1 MIRCL
6 HSTGSCGGKHSF
18 IARFCLYPVEPLVVH
33 PVFPPFPFYHSDL
46 YPTFCAAKNSR
57 HYHTIDPACN
67 TIHER
72 DTYRCSMTS
81 HLSDV
86 DGSSSWLKSISQCCA
101 PLTSCFGRRR
111 SDETS
116 TRAMFEKQPG
126 QTPRSGMT
134 GPRPVSPTAANE
146 KLRKGF
152 GHKKRH
158 RSDGSGRLLISGP
171 SDFRH
176 IQSGSF
182 QVPSTCTAAQLRPNP
197 PLRRSFRPLELSIYR
212 PDNSMSPILPHF
224 EFPSIAAPEPAQLHE
239 RLDDEYELV
248 RQGSNS
254 STPFHL
260 PRKQVG
266 GKSPSIA
273 SEQGVPAIPSRSK
286 ERARAHTSP
295 EIEIIK
301 ARVAGALNE
310 MEALQKQIDDVI
322 ERQSL
327 HMSSRPSTAHSMSCT
342 VDDVEPIPAIP
353 ALPPLAPSFAARLHD
368 IDRPSTA
375 PLRTESQIINRSQ
388 EFGDMTAASTPTR
401 PQPDDHPLPPPLP
414 LVLRPPLR
422 KKKSFSRVSTWLF
435 PSGHHK
441 RDVSLDSITNQPR
454 PIKGT
459 EGFYQ
464 CVAPG
469 GGDGGGGRQSF
480 DSVGT
485 VMTWD
490 SDEEQ
495 RTVPTTW
502 SPGST
507 PVTKIDGGPLE
518 RSTTFGKNGSV
529 ARV

>member
-1 MIRCL
+1 
-6 HSTGSCGGKHSF
+6 
-18 IARFCLYPVEPLVVH
+18 
-33 PVFPPFPFYHSDL
+33 
-46 YPTFCAAKNSR
+46 
-57 HYHTIDPACN
+57 
-67 TIHER
+67 
-72 DTYRCSMTS
+72 
-81 HLSDV
+81 
-86 DGSSSWLKSISQCCA
+86 
-101 PLTSCFGRRR
+101 
-111 SDETS
+111 
-116 TRAMFEKQPG
+116 MFEKQPG
-126 QTPRSGMT
+126 QAPRSVMT
-134 GPRPVSPTAANE
+134 GPRPVSPTAVRE
-146 KLRKGF
+146 KLCKGF
-152 GHKKRH
+152 GHKQRH
-158 RSDGSGRLLISGP
+158 RSDGSARRLLISGP

-197 PLRRSFRPLELSIYR
+197 PLRRSFRPLELSFYR

-224 EFPSIAAPEPAQLHE
+224 EFTSLAAPEPAQLHE

-266 GKSPSIA
+266 GKSSSIA
-273 SEQGVPAIPSRSK
+273 SEQGVPAIPAKSK

-295 EIEIIK
+295 DIEIIK

-327 HMSSRPSTAHSMSCT
+327 HISSRPSTAHNA
-342 VDDVEPIPAIP
+342 EPMPAVP
-353 ALPPLAPSFAARLHD
+353 ALPPFAPSFAARLND

-435 PSGHHK
+435 PSVHHK

-464 CVAPG
+464 CVASRG
-469 GGDGGGGRQSF
+469 GGGGGGRDSF

-485 VMTWD
+485 VTTWD

-507 PVTKIDGGPLE
+507 PVTKMDGGPLE
-518 RSTTFGKNGSV
+518 RSTTFGKSGSI